1 MSAITPPLQ
10 DKAVSYDL
18 DAGWH
23 WHDAT
28 LIVFER
34 ENAGRSEY
42 AVGAVD
48 LYANA
53 NTGDLGGSYLELAAF
68 EDIDRAAH
76 VYRDLQAEVD
86 ERMLLPFQLTDYLD
100 QRAQQRGQQ
109 TPEWRTAGP
118 AEYAAYAAIR
128 SLDAPELPIE
138 AEYHFAAGISEDGE
152 TALQAVKRW
161 PEGGDTREARQTLD
175 TFGMSDEA
183 SVVARELNVL
193 AETEGLQSAMDLAKQ
208 IAGASSHIDADR
220 AFLFSTGPV
229 DLFTGDSQA
238 DPAQRVQDI
247 FPSTGTRLLEPIDP
261 VVNYSFDLVSA
272 DPSML
277 DLIANKWWIG
287 EDGALRNSGL
297 IVRSYSLESFEFER
311 DHEREVAASDRDDLE
326 HTHHR
331 EGLEASMRQAEAWS
345 VSHGELDPERE
356 DGRLFSDG
364 PPDRFTTLRET
375 ELSGREQSLA
385 VPVSDGWQELIDRAE
400 NDQPEPE
407 RHYWQMH
414 HRPVETPAGEP
425 LGTALVLIEFP
436 QLPPDFGTYLEEH
449 GMDDTVYPTEARR
462 LEVGHFADEDASR
475 KFEAEFRSFL
485 VPGIMEGPDLAPAV
499 AKLEGLSGEW
509 EPLGFHDI
517 VAHMSGAHAVIKDE
531 AEWHVHDTTAA
542 REPRDPVDAWDLEV

>member
-1 MSAITPPLQ
+1 MSAMTPPLQ
-10 DKAVSYDL
+10 DKAASYDV

-23 WHDAT
+23 WHDAA

-68 EDIDRAAH
+68 DTIDRAAH
-76 VYRDLQAEVD
+76 AYRDLQAQVD
-86 ERMLLPFQLTDYLD
+86 ERMMLPFQLTDYLD

-109 TPEWRTAGP
+109 PPVWRAAGP

-128 SLDAPELPIE
+128 SLDAPEPPTE
-138 AEYHFAAGISEDGE
+138 AEYHFSTGISEDGE
-152 TALQAVKRW
+152 PALQAVKRW
-161 PEGGDTREARQTLD
+161 PEQGDTREVRQTLD

-183 SVVARELNVL
+183 AVVARELNVF
-193 AETEGLQSAMDLAKQ
+193 AETEGLQAAMDLAKH
-208 IAGASSHIDADR
+208 IAEASSQMDADR
-220 AFLFSTGPV
+220 ELLFSTGPV
-229 DLFTGDSQA
+229 DLFTGDPQA
-238 DPAQRVQDI
+238 DPTQRFHDAMAG
-247 FPSTGTRLLEPIDP
+247 TDTRLLEPIDP
-261 VVNYSFDLVSA
+261 VVNYSFDLVNA
-272 DPSML
+272 DPYTL

-287 EDGALRNSGL
+287 QDGTLQNSGL
-297 IVRSYSLESFEFER
+297 TVESFSLESFEFER
-311 DHEREVAASDRDDLE
+311 EHEQEVAAMDRDDLQ
-326 HTHHR
+326 HIHHK

-345 VSHGELDPERE
+345 VGHGVLDPERE
-356 DGRLFSDG
+356 DGRLFFDG
-364 PPDRFTTLRET
+364 PPDRFTTQREA
-375 ELSGREQSLA
+375 ELAGREHPSD
-385 VPVSDGWQELIDRAE
+385 VPVRDLWQELIDRAE

-475 KFEAEFRSFL
+475 KFEAEFRSYL